1 MTTKKKAK
9 ELFDKYYPLAS
20 SYVDDRHGVAKQCAK
35 IAVEEILKNS
45 VMNYSGSD
53 FSNNEILSDI
63 DYWIEVKKE
72 INEL

>member
-35 IAVEEILKNS
+35 IAVEEIIKEQTMWQNGDPNPVL
-45 VMNYSGSD
+45 
-53 FSNNEILSDI
+53 F
-63 DYWIEVKKE
+63 WQEVKKE